1 MSDLVSALEE
11 FGLPGFLRELNS
23 VLIALLDRDGRVLAG
38 NCGFLRLMA
47 PTAAPDR
54 ARDARNLLINP
65 RLEDVRTATPYRGG
79 TLLLYRGVLDIAGEN
94 GRSRSLQGH
103 IYRWGEDR
111 LLVAAEFDVEG
122 LEMLGATVLRLNE
135 ELAETQRRLLR
146 ADRELKRNESVIQE
160 LMNTDPLTGVGNRR
174 RLNEALAAEI
184 ERSRRHAHPFCLLIA
199 DLDHFKNVNEQH
211 GYAAGDE
218 VLRSFAVLL
227 REHSRQSDQVARFGG
242 EEFVLLLPDTVL
254 ESAVA
259 FAERIRQRLEWQ
271 PITPRSGRITASF
284 GVAMLAENE
293 KGEELLQRADLAL
306 HRSKREGRNRITQT
320 IAPGQNAAPNVSSC

>member
-1 MSDLVSALEE
+1 MSNLVSALEE

-47 PTAAPDR
+47 PAAALDQS
-54 ARDARNLLINP
+54 RDIRNLLVNP
-65 RLEDVRTATPYRGG
+65 RLEDVQTSVPCRGG
-79 TLLLYRGVLDIAGEN
+79 TLLLYRGVLDIAGES
-94 GRSRSLQGH
+94 GRIRSLQGH
-103 IYRWGEDR
+103 IYRWREDR

-122 LEMLGATVLRLNE
+122 LEMLGAAVLRLNE

-146 ADRELKRNESVIQE
+146 ANRELKRNESVIQE

-174 RLNEALAAEI
+174 RLHEMLAAEI

-199 DLDHFKNVNEQH
+199 DLDHFNDVNDRH
-211 GYAAGDE
+211 GHAVGDE
-218 VLRSFAVLL
+218 VLKSFAVLL

-259 FAERIRQRLEWQ
+259 FAERIRQRLEWR
-271 PITPRSGRITASF
+271 PITPRSERITASF
-284 GVAMLAENE
+284 GVAMLVENE

-306 HRSKREGRNRITQT
+306 LRSKREGRNRITQA